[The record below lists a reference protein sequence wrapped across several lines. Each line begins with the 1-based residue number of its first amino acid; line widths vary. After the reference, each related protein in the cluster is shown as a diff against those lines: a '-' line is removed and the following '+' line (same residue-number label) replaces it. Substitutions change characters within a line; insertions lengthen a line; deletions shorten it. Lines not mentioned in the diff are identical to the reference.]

1 MKLENR
7 IEKQIDVLVGALT
20 DPIIVFDP
28 SWADVLPDWLKGEI
42 KMQRLAQLMKGEEG
56 IATDAKALAY
66 VSNVSLS
73 QPIASDWVEIYQYLL
88 TRVMGDKV
96 PEEMRRESLDD
107 YRMGLLKELKEWIY
121 RQRVKARQEKRR
133 VQRARARAK
142 AEAEARAPK
151 QLTLGL

>member
-1 MKLENR
+1 VIKLDNR
-7 IEKQIDVLVGALT
+7 IDKQIDALVGALT

-28 SWADVLPDWLKGEI
+28 SWADVLPDWLNGEI
-42 KMQRLAQLMKGEEG
+42 KLQRLAQLMKGEEG
-56 IATDAKALAY
+56 IATDAEALAY

-133 VQRARARAK
+133 MERAK
-142 AEAEARAPK
+142 AKAESEARAPK